1 MTKLAVILGIPIAI
15 LATVASLGIVV
26 VDVREGGPDGHRI
39 VVPVPLV
46 LAQAALTLAPVVAPA
61 DKLRI
66 PNHEVLEHVGLA
78 REVLEALAAAPDCEL
93 VRVEERD
100 EQVVITK
107 EGQSLRVHVSGKKE
121 NVSVN
126 VPLHLAMQALPD
138 KDGRIHTAALA
149 GALGAVRFTDL
160 VDVQDGK
167 DHVRVYVWLT
177 HLRPGGMLRIP
188 PGTVCGCFVGFSPVT
203 QGRPVQGRPSRKPL
217 VEPG

>member
-1 MTKLAVILGIPIAI
+1 MTKLAVILGVPIAL

-26 VDVREGGPDGHRI
+26 VDVREGGPDPHRI

-46 LAQAALTLAPVVAPA
+46 FAQAALAIAPAVAPQE
-61 DKLRI
+61 KLRI
-66 PNHEVLEHVGLA
+66 PEEALEHMGLA

-107 EGQSLRVHVSGKKE
+107 EGRSLRVRVTGKKE

-138 KDGRIHTAALA
+138 KDGRIQTAALA
-149 GALGAVRFTDL
+149 GALGSLRFTDL

-167 DHVRVYVWLT
+167 DHVRVYVW
-177 HLRPGGMLRIP
+177 
-188 PGTVCGCFVGFSPVT
+188 
-203 QGRPVQGRPSRKPL
+203 
-217 VEPG
+217 

>member
-1 MTKLAVILGIPIAI
+1 MTKLAVILGVPIAL

-26 VDVREGGPDGHRI
+26 VDVREGGPDPHRI

-46 LAQAALTLAPVVAPA
+46 FAQAALAIAPAVAPQ

-66 PNHEVLEHVGLA
+66 PEEALEHVGLA

-107 EGQSLRVHVSGKKE
+107 EGRSLHVRVTGKKE

-149 GALGAVRFTDL
+149 GALGGLRFTDL
-160 VDVQDGK
+160 VDVQDGN
-167 DHVRVYVWLT
+167 DHVRVYVW
-177 HLRPGGMLRIP
+177 
-188 PGTVCGCFVGFSPVT
+188 
-203 QGRPVQGRPSRKPL
+203 
-217 VEPG
+217 